1 MKITTL
7 VATAA
12 LLAACSVSAGVTTPA
27 LAGIVDWDFG
37 EHAGSL
43 GVSQTFDTTGGGL
56 FSLTA
61 RGFTASDVATNLFSK
76 TDAGD
81 ERGLGLTND
90 PSGNDEISLSH
101 GFVQLNL
108 DGLLSKLHGFE
119 FSMGSTTQ
127 GEGWGVFGSQDDHPF
142 NLTFLIQSIG
152 VNDEGVHLLPGGWD
166 NYEFFYF
173 GGLPNLP
180 PSEGGCQLGCNAN
193 VLLSSFAATQ
203 DVGGVPEPST
213 WAMGLIGFSL
223 LAGLTYFR
231 GKKSRAAARSTP
243 IARVA

>member
-1 MKITTL
+1 MRRFLLSTVL
-7 VATAA
+7 AFGFAA
-12 LLAACSVSAGVTTPA
+12 PAYAG
-27 LAGIVDWDFG
+27 LIDWDFG
-37 EHAGSL
+37 QHAGAL
-43 GVSQTFDTTGGGL
+43 GVSQGFSSGA

-101 GFVQLNL
+101 GFIQLNL

-142 NLTFLIQSIG
+142 DLTFLIQSIG
-152 VNDEGVHLLPGGWD
+152 ENDEGVHMLPGGWD

-180 PSEGGCQLGCNAN
+180 PSEGGCQDGCNAN
-193 VLLSSFAATQ
+193 VLLSSFAATTN
-203 DVGGVPEPST
+203 VGGVPEPRT
-213 WAMGLIGFSL
+213 WVMM
-223 LAGLTYFR
+223 LAGFACLGYAALR
-231 GKKSRAAARSTP
+231 RRQRLNPRASDYPDYMTMGS
-243 IARVA
+243 

>member
-1 MKITTL
+1 MASI
-7 VATAA
+7 
-12 LLAACSVSAGVTTPA
+12 PA
-27 LAGIVDWDFG
+27 R
-37 EHAGSL
+37 SP
-43 GVSQTFDTTGGGL
+43 SRKPSTRGL

-76 TDAGD
+76 TAGGD
-81 ERGLGLTND
+81 ENGLGLTND
-90 PSGNDEISLSH
+90 PSGDDEISLSH

-127 GEGWGVFGSQDDHPF
+127 GEGWSVFGSEDDHPF
-142 NLTFLIQSIG
+142 NLTFLAQSIG

-166 NYEFFYF
+166 NYEFFYN

-180 PSEGGCQLGCNAN
+180 PSEGGCAGRLQRQRAL
-193 VLLSSFAATQ
+193 VHVRRHQ

-213 WAMGLIGFSL
+213 WAMFIAGFSL
-223 LAGLTYFR
+223 MGALAYFR
-231 GKKSRAAARSTP
+231 GKRSRVPHVGAA
-243 IARVA
+243 